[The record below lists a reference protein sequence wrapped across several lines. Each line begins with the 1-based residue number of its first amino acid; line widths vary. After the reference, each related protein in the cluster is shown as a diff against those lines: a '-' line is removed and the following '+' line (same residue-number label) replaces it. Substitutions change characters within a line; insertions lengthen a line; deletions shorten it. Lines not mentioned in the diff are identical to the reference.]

1 MTVIVL
7 FSSLIVYRF
16 EFHRF
21 INQGPAVPKKHAVCR
36 DLVLLLLCIPIRIY
50 LFSVDE
56 PTNGSGRICFKAG
69 AIEVNPIPQRVSLAF
84 IAGNHRKPLGEANDG
99 QTASVLDKFK
109 WRRIHCDLTHK
120 AARSGQFYFLQGHLV
135 HTRRNDLKK
144 CQIKF

>member
-1 MTVIVL
+1 M
-7 FSSLIVYRF
+7 YY
-16 EFHRF
+16 
-21 INQGPAVPKKHAVCR
+21 
-36 DLVLLLLCIPIRIY
+36 IRIY

-84 IAGNHRKPLGEANDG
+84 IAGNHRKPLREANDG
-99 QTASVLDKFK
+99 QTASVLNKFK

-144 CQIKF
+144 CQVKFWNIFSLKNRYYILPNSLRLIDRSSIKCVVVWDSFDLDEI